1 LIRGDGADEADLQ
14 TESIHFKARILDL
27 YEVFAKKQPT
37 NPLVIELLLP
47 LLNITKNSGNAA
59 AALSNKASSLIR
71 SRFTKPKDLPLDL
84 SAQAG
89 KEALEGIHDLARKSY
104 SGEFT
109 ALCSICSVF
118 VARAMDANNSDKEVV
133 EVYSKTLE
141 EYMTHKATQLHA
153 TFLNDYFKR
162 HAIRAWPLHSTL
174 VKFLNPGKAINIYR
188 QTVAY
193 ELLAQLAPQLP
204 TISKTHQKEVEALIP
219 QAIEAFYATLE
230 SAKEDEGWKADKLK
244 DFLKPMLAF
253 ARATKVM
260 GHEWDLERLDKVI
273 EGTNDTRLGGLKSV
287 TSMLAQLRA
296 VIAKGG
302 KGEVK
307 AAKSEKAAK
316 GEKSG
321 KGDKSSKTKG
331 EVKANGSTKKSKKR
345 SNGEMTEDVEMAE
358 PTTDSLPPVIA
369 PPKKRKESSD
379 SKPSKSKKAKT
390 PKA

>member
-1 LIRGDGADEADLQ
+1 
-14 TESIHFKARILDL
+14 
-27 YEVFAKKQPT
+27 
-37 NPLVIELLLP
+37 
-47 LLNITKNSGNAA
+47 
-59 AALSNKASSLIR
+59 
-71 SRFTKPKDLPLDL
+71 
-84 SAQAG
+84 
-89 KEALEGIHDLARKSY
+89 
-104 SGEFT
+104 
-109 ALCSICSVF
+109 
-118 VARAMDANNSDKEVV
+118 MDANNSEKQVV

-141 EYMTHKATQLHA
+141 EYMTHKSTQLHA

-162 HAIRAWPLHSTL
+162 HAIRAWPLHTTL
-174 VKFLNPGKAINIYR
+174 VPFLQPGKAINIYR

-204 TISKTHQKEVEALIP
+204 TISKTHPSEVEALTP

-260 GHEWDLERLDKVI
+260 GHEWDLKRLDKVMDEI
-273 EGTNDTRLGGLKSV
+273 KNTRLAGLKSV

-302 KGEVK
+302 KGEIKPK
-307 AAKSEKAAK
+307 AQNESKVN
-316 GEKSG
+316 G
-321 KGDKSSKTKG
+321 KTKG
-331 EVKANGSTKKSKKR
+331 EKAGKEVKENGTTKKSKKR
-345 SNGEMTEDVEMAE
+345 TNGEMTESVDVDMDA
-358 PTTDSLPPVIA
+358 PTDSLPPVVA
-369 PPKKRKESSD
+369 PPKKRKDSASS

>member
-1 LIRGDGADEADLQ
+1 
-14 TESIHFKARILDL
+14 
-27 YEVFAKKQPT
+27 
-37 NPLVIELLLP
+37 
-47 LLNITKNSGNAA
+47 
-59 AALSNKASSLIR
+59 
-71 SRFTKPKDLPLDL
+71 
-84 SAQAG
+84 
-89 KEALEGIHDLARKSY
+89 
-104 SGEFT
+104 
-109 ALCSICSVF
+109 
-118 VARAMDANNSDKEVV
+118 MDANNSDKQVV

-174 VKFLNPGKAINIYR
+174 TKFLQPGKAINIYR

-219 QAIEAFYATLE
+219 EAIEAFYATLE
-230 SAKEDEGWKADKLK
+230 VAKEDEGWKADKLK

-273 EGTNDTRLGGLKSV
+273 EEIKDTRLAGLKSV

-302 KGEVK
+302 KGETK
-307 AAKSEKAAK
+307 AAKSGKAGK
-316 GEKSG
+316 SEKS
-321 KGDKSSKTKG
+321 STTKG

-345 SNGEMTEDVEMAE
+345 SNGEMTEDVDMAE

>member
-1 LIRGDGADEADLQ
+1 VLINVDLQ
-14 TESIHFKARILDL
+14 TESIHFKARIIDL
-27 YEVFAKKQPT
+27 YEVYAKKQPQ

-71 SRFTKPKDLPLDL
+71 SRFTKPKDLPLNL
-84 SAQAG
+84 TASAG
-89 KEALEGIHDLARKSY
+89 KKVLEGIHDLARKSY
-104 SGEFT
+104 SGEYT

-133 EVYSKTLE
+133 EVYGKTLE

-162 HAIRAWPLHSTL
+162 HALRAWPLHTTL
-174 VKFLNPGKAINIYR
+174 VSFLQPGKAINIYR

-193 ELLAQLAPQLP
+193 ELLAQLSPQLP
-204 TISKTHQKEVEALIP
+204 TIAKTNTKEVEALIP

-230 SAKEDEGWKADKLK
+230 AAKADEGWKADKLK

-260 GHEWDLERLDKVI
+260 GHEWDLKRMDKVV
-273 EGTNDTRLGGLKSV
+273 EETKDTRLAGMKSV
-287 TSMLAQLRA
+287 TSMLVQLRA

-302 KGEVK
+302 KEEVK
-307 AAKSEKAAK
+307 TAKAGKADKAK
-316 GEKSG
+316 KEG
-321 KGDKSSKTKG
+321 KTNGA
-331 EVKANGSTKKSKKR
+331 VAANGSTKKSKKR
-345 SNGEMTEDVEMAE
+345 SNGEMSESVDVDVDMDA
-358 PTTDSLPPVIA
+358 PSADALPPVIA
-369 PPKKRKESSD
+369 PPKKRKESSSS
-379 SKPSKSKKAKT
+379 SKPIKKAKA

>member
-1 LIRGDGADEADLQ
+1 
-14 TESIHFKARILDL
+14 
-27 YEVFAKKQPT
+27 
-37 NPLVIELLLP
+37 
-47 LLNITKNSGNAA
+47 
-59 AALSNKASSLIR
+59 
-71 SRFTKPKDLPLDL
+71 
-84 SAQAG
+84 
-89 KEALEGIHDLARKSY
+89 
-104 SGEFT
+104 
-109 ALCSICSVF
+109 
-118 VARAMDANNSDKEVV
+118 MDANNSDKQVV

-174 VKFLNPGKAINIYR
+174 TKFLQPGKAINIYR

-219 QAIEAFYATLE
+219 EAIEAFYATLE
-230 SAKEDEGWKADKLK
+230 VAKEDEGWKADKLK

-260 GHEWDLERLDKVI
+260 GHEWNLERLDKVI
-273 EGTNDTRLGGLKSV
+273 EGTNDSRLGGLKSV

-302 KGEVK
+302 KGEIK
-307 AAKSEKAAK
+307 ATKGDKAAK
-316 GEKSG
+316 GDKSV
-321 KGDKSSKTKG
+321 KGDKTKG
-331 EVKANGSTKKSKKR
+331 EAKVNGSTKKSKKR
-345 SNGEMTEDVEMAE
+345 SNGEMTEDVDMAE
-358 PTTDSLPPVIA
+358 PTTSDLPPVIA

-379 SKPSKSKKAKT
+379 SKPSKTKKAKT